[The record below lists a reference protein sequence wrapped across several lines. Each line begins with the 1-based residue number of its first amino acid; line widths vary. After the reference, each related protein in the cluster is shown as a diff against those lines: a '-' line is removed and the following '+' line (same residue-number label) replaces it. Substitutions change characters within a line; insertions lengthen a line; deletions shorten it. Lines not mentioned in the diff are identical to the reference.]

1 MKKTQILSIFIIF
14 TIILFSSCSK
24 YDENN
29 GISLKSSKARLSK
42 TWKIKTIYGT
52 QNQVIPI
59 KDFIDLMSEKELNY
73 YGITPYFKF
82 TFEKNQ
88 EMDFIIGAGFV
99 TIHNPGIWKFID
111 NEEMI
116 EIDVQENT
124 FYGIPV
130 INEEY
135 KILRLTNSDLWM
147 EYKKNNETYEI
158 LLKSK

>member
-1 MKKTQILSIFIIF
+1 MN
-14 TIILFSSCSK
+14 SCSK

-29 GISLKSSKARLSK
+29 GISLKSSKARLTN

-59 KDFIDLMSEKELNY
+59 KDFIDLMAEQELPY
-73 YGITPYFKF
+73 FGITPYFKF
-82 TFEKNQ
+82 TFEKDQ
-88 EMDFIIGAGFV
+88 TMEFIIGAGV
-99 TIHNPGIWKFID
+99 ITVKNPGIWKFKD
-111 NEEMI
+111 NEELI

-158 LLKSK
+158 YLKSK